1 MESGTKWKLS
11 FSQKIFTSP
20 IEHESFNPLKHGEY
34 LTICIHWIFVEKNVY
49 FFLSKVLKKKCIS
62 YPFGV
67 RQSMVGEG
75 CDEAGVHHPE
85 RISHALR
92 HFSFSFSLLFA
103 ANIVRAIIICTINNP
118 AAIIRANTIFM
129 IITLGIIPLTSILFP
144 IITFKAFMA
153 SSSVRSSPAKMILIR
168 SLQATPNADRKMWI
182 AAFPYIVHSQAADN
196 INNND

>member
-1 MESGTKWKLS
+1 
-11 FSQKIFTSP
+11 
-20 IEHESFNPLKHGEY
+20 
-34 LTICIHWIFVEKNVY
+34 
-49 FFLSKVLKKKCIS
+49 
-62 YPFGV
+62 
-67 RQSMVGEG
+67 MVGEG

-129 IITLGIIPLTSILFP
+129 IITLGIITLTSILFT

-196 INNND
+196 INSND

>member
-1 MESGTKWKLS
+1 MKASTHWS
-11 FSQKIFTSP
+11 MASTWQYVSI
-20 IEHESFNPLKHGEY
+20 EY
-34 LTICIHWIFVEKNVY
+34 LKKKMYIFSLK
-49 FFLSKVLKKKCIS
+49 SLKKKCIS
-62 YPFGV
+62 YPFSI

-103 ANIVRAIIICTINNP
+103 ASIVRAIIICTINNP

-129 IITLGIIPLTSILFP
+129 IIALGIITLASILFT

-182 AAFPYIVHSQAADN
+182 AAFPCIVRLPIISIMM
-196 INNND
+196 INKDTDDILPSIIRLLIVVNLFI

>member
-1 MESGTKWKLS
+1 MEIII
-11 FSQKIFTSP
+11 FFQNIFTPP

-34 LTICIHWIFVEKNVY
+34 LTICIHWIFEEKNVY
-49 FFLSKVLKKKCIS
+49 FFLSKVLKKNRIS

-103 ANIVRAIIICTINNP
+103 ANIVRANIICTINNR
-118 AAIIRANTIFM
+118 AVIIRAINNRAITICANTI
-129 IITLGIIPLTSILFP
+129 LWSSPLELSSLHP
-144 IITFKAFMA
+144 
-153 SSSVRSSPAKMILIR
+153 SSSQSSPSKPSWHLHQWDRRRRRWFWSDR
-168 SLQATPNADRKMWI
+168 SKQLRTQIARCGLQRCPAESGYW
-182 AAFPYIVHSQAADN
+182 
-196 INNND
+196 

>member
-1 MESGTKWKLS
+1 MFRRLAPCS
-11 FSQKIFTSP
+11 
-20 IEHESFNPLKHGEY
+20 
-34 LTICIHWIFVEKNVY
+34 
-49 FFLSKVLKKKCIS
+49 KCIS

-67 RQSMVGEG
+67 RQPMVGEG

-92 HFSFSFSLLFA
+92 HFPFSFSLLFA
-103 ANIVRAIIICTINNP
+103 AIIVCANIICTINNR
-118 AAIIRANTIFM
+118 ALIIIHHPRNHHHRNHHPWNHHPWNYHPCIH
-129 IITLGIIPLTSILFP
+129 PLQ

-182 AAFPYIVHSQAADN
+182 AAFP
-196 INNND
+196 

>member
-1 MESGTKWKLS
+1 MKASTHWS
-11 FSQKIFTSP
+11 MASTWQYVSI
-20 IEHESFNPLKHGEY
+20 EY
-34 LTICIHWIFVEKNVY
+34 LK
-49 FFLSKVLKKKCIS
+49 KKKCIS

-129 IITLGIIPLTSILFP
+129 IITLGIITLTSILFT

-196 INNND
+196 INSND